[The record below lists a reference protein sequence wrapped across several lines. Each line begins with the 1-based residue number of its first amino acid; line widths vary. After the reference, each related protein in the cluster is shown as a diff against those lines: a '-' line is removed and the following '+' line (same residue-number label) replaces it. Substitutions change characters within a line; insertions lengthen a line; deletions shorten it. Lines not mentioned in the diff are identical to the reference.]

1 MTDQTV
7 AVPSRLLVGCGQDDK
22 ILKTLELTLSK
33 GRGLT
38 SADLDQL
45 DKVSDPYSCVLAL
58 CCTSEGKVLGLA
70 AALLNTFLGWVS
82 ERPLL
87 PAPSQ
92 ETQDLV
98 FHRFSRQPSPVAMR
112 AAFLAF
118 SLVGKKCYKPA
129 IEQFCLKDGD
139 YKTACEA
146 AVALE
151 MFDWFPVRTFC
162 LPLLLLNK
170 ATTMEVYLERSPQ
183 AARELV
189 AFLDTFMEN
198 NLEKVGHLCSSYP
211 DIAPVGSNRFLNK
224 SLDKM
229 IKKYVE
235 AFSVPT
241 SLIPQTCAKRAS
253 ADLYYW
259 VKQMFTE
266 DEHSFSLDNWR
277 QFIEKRVGSSQELR
291 HQLINNLFNFDITEA
306 QHWNEVFGFNY
317 FDIQETEGQED
328 WETETVLLKD
338 KNHNLAVPFKNEVP
352 PLDGDP
358 DEEWNELGENTNLD
372 EDDKDKYYKM
382 KISNDKIVF
391 VNTEDA
397 FKDFLK
403 TLGTEDAVGVDAEFV
418 PPLPYQDQK
427 ISLLQVATLY
437 KVFLLDFEVLP
448 NVLTAQDFRDLSTGM
463 FQNPNLVKVGFGL
476 DGDIRLLARTVPC
489 LKSLPEMSRA
499 VLSLDTVRLEL
510 TKLLEMEQGGK
521 GLSGFCEA
529 AFGRPLDKLDQVS
542 DW

>member
-1 MTDQTV
+1 MEEERQKLVTGQTV
-7 AVPSRLLVGCGQDDK
+7 AEPSGPLVGSDQDDQ
-22 ILKTLELTLSK
+22 ILKTLESKLSK

-38 SADLDQL
+38 SADLDLL
-45 DKVSDPYSCVLAL
+45 DEVSDPYTCVLAL
-58 CCTSEGKVLGLA
+58 CCTREGKVRGLA
-70 AALLNTFLGWVS
+70 AALLNTVLGWVS
-82 ERPLL
+82 DRPLL
-87 PAPSQ
+87 APPSQ
-92 ETQDLV
+92 ESQDFV
-98 FHRFSRQPSPVAMR
+98 FLRFSRQPSPVAMR

-118 SLVGKKCYKPA
+118 SLVKKQCYKPA
-129 IEQFCLKDGD
+129 IMQFCQEDGD

-151 MFDWFPVRTFC
+151 MFDWFPVGTFC

-170 ATTMEVYLERSPQ
+170 ATTMEIYLEKSPQ

-198 NLEKVGHLCSSYP
+198 NLEKVGQLCSSYP
-211 DIAPVGSNRFLNK
+211 DIVPVGSNRFLNK

-235 AFSVPT
+235 AFSVPA

-277 QFIEKRVGSSQELR
+277 HFIEKRVGSSQELR
-291 HQLINNLFNFDITEA
+291 HQLINNLFNFDIAEA
-306 QHWNEVFGFNY
+306 QHWNNVFGFSY
-317 FDIQETEGQED
+317 FDIQETEVQED
-328 WETETVLLKD
+328 WETETVLVKD

-358 DEEWNELGENTNLD
+358 KEEWNGLSEDTNLD
-372 EDDKDKYYKM
+372 EDDKDKYYEM
-382 KISNDKIVF
+382 KISNDKLVF
-391 VNTEDA
+391 VNTQEA

-403 TLGTEDAVGVDAEFV
+403 TLTTEDAVGVDAEFV

-427 ISLLQVATLY
+427 ISLLQVATLSN
-437 KVFLLDFEVLP
+437 VFLLDFEVLP
-448 NVLTAQDFRDLSTGM
+448 NILTAQDFSDLSAVM
-463 FQNPNLVKVGFGL
+463 FQNRNLVKVGFGL
-476 DGDIRLLARTVPC
+476 DGDIRLLRGAHYPQ
-489 LKSLPEMSRA
+489 KNFSG
-499 VLSLDTVRLEL
+499 RLV
-510 TKLLEMEQGGK
+510 
-521 GLSGFCEA
+521 FCS
-529 AFGRPLDKLDQVS
+529 V
-542 DW
+542 